1 MFMMPSCAGTDSRD
15 CGVPMGMAQPGRGGV
30 RDLGA
35 AVEVDRWVKR
45 ALPPPPLGTG
55 GPAMSNLL
63 ALHRTDNKSKV
74 GCAYQRLAGKASF
87 CAAFVYACMRPAHVS
102 QILCAM
108 TLLCGVTV
116 ADSCGDVQLSFASS
130 AVVEVM
136 NQLPH

>member
-55 GPAMSNLL
+55 GPAMSRAAS
-63 ALHRTDNKSKV
+63 ALPFTELTTNPR
-74 GCAYQRLAGKASF
+74 
-87 CAAFVYACMRPAHVS
+87 
-102 QILCAM
+102 
-108 TLLCGVTV
+108 
-116 ADSCGDVQLSFASS
+116 
-130 AVVEVM
+130 
-136 NQLPH
+136 

>member
-1 MFMMPSCAGTDSRD
+1 MMPSCAGTDSRD

-55 GPAMSNLL
+55 GPAMSNLP

-87 CAAFVYACMRPAHVS
+87 CAAFVYACMRPLMCHKSYVR
-102 QILCAM
+102 
-108 TLLCGVTV
+108 
-116 ADSCGDVQLSFASS
+116 
-130 AVVEVM
+130 
-136 NQLPH
+136 